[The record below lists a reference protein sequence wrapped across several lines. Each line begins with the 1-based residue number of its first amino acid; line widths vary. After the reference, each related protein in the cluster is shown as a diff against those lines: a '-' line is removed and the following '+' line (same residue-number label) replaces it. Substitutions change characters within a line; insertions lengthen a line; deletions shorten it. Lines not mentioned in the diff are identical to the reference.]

1 MASPSSA
8 PTMVLTMAPT
18 CATNT
23 TEISCLL
30 SSLDYG
36 PWWLPFVIV
45 VAAAVVMTLGVK
57 QILANAE
64 VKRQRIQKNLKR
76 LRKRIMNNDEFMK
89 QHKYSWDWVLVFKVA
104 EADEVRAKEAEGSI
118 LLWHCR
124 LLC

>member
-1 MASPSSA
+1 MASPSPA
-8 PTMVLTMAPT
+8 PTVVPTMAPT

-45 VAAAVVMTLGVK
+45 VAAAVIMTLGVK

-64 VKRQRIQKNLKR
+64 EKRQRIQKNLKR
-76 LRKRIMNNDEFMK
+76 LRKRIMKNDEFMQ

-104 EADEVRAKEAEGSI
+104 EADEV
-118 LLWHCR
+118 
-124 LLC
+124 